1 MSDDKQ
7 NPNPNDDD
15 KSDDNKDEV
24 TLDGETY
31 RALLADYNDLSKKVE
46 GFESKGKGTGKDD
59 EDDIDKL
66 AKEGKEAGDQEP
78 INLDEL
84 SQTELAHVLLK
95 ETQKMQEPI
104 YIALSAMKLE
114 REIDRLTVDDK
125 YDKFWDNEKAIV
137 DMATENPKLSIK
149 DVYHLVVGDPS
160 KTAAKDGDDD
170 KDGDKDK
177 DADAQQSRRTIL
189 SKLPTGER
197 PRGKGPDKDED
208 QPTSIKGAA
217 GKAFDDL
224 GMDKFTS

>member
-7 NPNPNDDD
+7 NQNPNDDD
-15 KSDDNKDEV
+15 KEQKDEV

-31 RALLADYNDLSKKVE
+31 RALLADYNRLSE
-46 GFESKGKGTGKDD
+46 NAEAMEDKGTGTGD

-66 AKEGKEAGDQEP
+66 ADEGKKSGDQEQ

-95 ETQKMQEPI
+95 ETQKMQEPL
-104 YIALSAMKLE
+104 YIALTAMKLE
-114 REIDRLTVDDK
+114 REIDRLTAK
-125 YDKFWDNEKAIV
+125 PEYDKFWDNEKAIV

-160 KTAAKDGDDD
+160 KVAAKEGDDD

-177 DADAQQSRRTIL
+177 DADAQRSRRQIL
-189 SKLPTGER
+189 SKLPTGEK
-197 PRGKGPDKDED
+197 PTGKGPDRDED
-208 QPTSIKGAA
+208 HPTTIKGAA

-224 GMDKFTS
+224 EMDKFTS